1 MSIKLPA
8 ASLPA
13 AAAGNTGSDRHGGA
27 DEPRDMADH
36 GQAEMTE
43 AAVTSPPARPRE
55 IGGPPGPEPTRY
67 GDWQF
72 NGRVTDF

>member
-1 MSIKLPA
+1 MTDASKPA
-8 ASLPA
+8 VPEDAPPPETAPAGAPPTASDPNA
-13 AAAGNTGSDRHGGA
+13 AA
-27 DEPRDMADH
+27 MALIRKV
-36 GQAEMTE
+36 E
-43 AAVTSPPARPRE
+43 E

>member
-1 MSIKLPA
+1 MTDAKKPA
-8 ASLPA
+8 VPEDAPPSENAPAQAPNTDPNA
-13 AAAGNTGSDRHGGA
+13 AA
-27 DEPRDMADH
+27 MALIKKV
-36 GQAEMTE
+36 E
-43 AAVTSPPARPRE
+43 E

>member
-1 MSIKLPA
+1 MTDAKKPA
-8 ASLPA
+8 APEDVPSAAEAPTEAPTTDPNA
-13 AAAGNTGSDRHGGA
+13 AA
-27 DEPRDMADH
+27 MALIKKV
-36 GQAEMTE
+36 E
-43 AAVTSPPARPRE
+43 E